1 MYMYMNQFMDQNS
14 NNLRCGIAQRKL
26 SDIFTSAGLEDL
38 SIPET
43 PWKQKG
49 ETRRPTISTS
59 SFKGAIQAAADRG
72 SREYANS
79 FGLHVR
85 FANDDT
91 GAADDAIHLQ
101 ALMRAMGLDRAHEYI
116 IPQSGTQ
123 SWVPVMMFGDLLSDA
138 RRCPGRSIVV
148 FHFAG
153 HAYLDNCKRL
163 AFRGK
168 DDQGRGNND
177 GGNNYHNFFHDADS
191 DIDSDDDDENS
202 NSSFP
207 LDPLLNQVYA
217 GTTLNDDDC
226 QVDVVFILDL
236 CHDSNDCGMITDKT
250 KYMLLTPKG
259 SEVTKSDRIG
269 EVLAA
274 SICKLAPRG
283 LTGDGATSDNPHSYN
298 DGIRQR
304 NGQSFT
310 SKLADYAERSRKR
323 TGFIELADLF
333 SVMRAQYKSSVTDR
347 KPVHSLIR
355 GPHSVQLTFP
365 NSQRLPW
372 EYPASC
378 SSLSSSVSYAE
389 SSPSVYDSSSDSS
402 SSSDD
407 DDEEEGDA
415 NVADDNLSRSPY
427 PRWVSG
433 DYRAIFRV
441 DLRPNHVSRANTDM
455 KELVMWIR
463 GQNGGSMKVIST
475 QDFERAPPGG
485 YNRRNIYC
493 DRCGSSRLVIEAPYA
508 VYTQL
513 RVLPGVKLLL
523 ENRSRDVLVG
533 SIE

>member
-1 MYMYMNQFMDQNS
+1 MDRES
-14 NNLRCGIAQRKL
+14 NNLRRRIAQRKL
-26 SDIFTSAGLEDL
+26 SDTFTSAGLEAP
-38 SIPET
+38 SKPAT

-101 ALMRAMGLDRAHEYI
+101 ALMRAMGLDRAHEYV
-116 IPQSGTQ
+116 IPQVGTQ
-123 SWVPVMMFGDLLSDA
+123 SWVPVMMFRDLLSEA

-168 DDQGRGNND
+168 DDQEKGNNN

-191 DIDSDDDDENS
+191 DIDSDDDDDDDDENS

-236 CHDSNDCGMITDKT
+236 CHDSNDCGMITDKA
-250 KYMLLTPKG
+250 KYMLLTSKG

-274 SICKLAPRG
+274 SVCKLAPRG
-283 LTGDGATSDNPHSYN
+283 LTGDGATTDNPHSDI

-323 TGFIELADLF
+323 AGFIELADLF

-347 KPVHSLIR
+347 KPVHGLIR
-355 GPHSVQLTFP
+355 GPHSVQFNFP

-372 EYPASC
+372 ECPASS
-378 SSLSSSVSYAE
+378 SSLSSSFSYAE
-389 SSPSVYDSSSDSS
+389 SLPSVYDSSSDSS
-402 SSSDD
+402 SDDDD
-407 DDEEEGDA
+407 DDEEEEDA

-463 GQNGGSMKVIST
+463 GQNCGSMKIIST
-475 QDFERAPPGG
+475 QDFEPEPPGG
-485 YNRRNIYC
+485 YNHTNIYC
-493 DRCGSSRLVIEAPYA
+493 HRCGFSGLVIEAPYA

-533 SIE
+533 SVE